1 MGTRTNKSRL
11 TETSELRRQ
20 AEERLRAQTT
30 QAQPPRSREENQRL
44 VHELEVHQIELEMQ
58 NAELRQAR
66 EELETALL
74 TCSELYD
81 FAPAGYFT
89 LDRGGKIKALNLC
102 GASLLGHDR
111 SRLVGRRFGQFVA
124 PSDHPAFSSFLD
136 TLISSQDKETCE
148 VTLLCEDMP
157 PRIVQIEAMSDS
169 TGQECRLVV
178 IDISEHKLA
187 AEKLHQKN
195 AEVEQFI
202 YTVSH
207 DLRSPVVTV
216 KTFLGYLEHD
226 LADSDPEQLA
236 QDLQFIRNAADKMA
250 MLLDELLVMSRIDRV
265 ETLPVQVPL
274 SELLTEVVDAMAGVI
289 SEQMVEIHL
298 SDTDLMLFCDRS
310 RVCQIWQNL
319 IENAIKYR
327 SGDSLP
333 RIELGVRQKAGEM
346 VFYVKDNGIGVDP
359 QHQSKIFGM
368 FEKLDSK
375 SSGAGL
381 GLSMIQRIVE
391 KCGGRVWVESQGSG
405 QGSCF
410 YFTLPHCTALTSPTT
425 SLAA

>member
-11 TETSELRRQ
+11 TGAPELRRQ

-30 QAQPPRSREENQRL
+30 QAQLPRSREEIQRL

-58 NAELRQAR
+58 NAELLRTR
-66 EELETALL
+66 EELESALEK
-74 TCSELYD
+74 CGELYD

-89 LDRGGKIKALNLC
+89 TDRCGKIRVLNLC
-102 GASLLGHDR
+102 GASLLGHER
-111 SRLVGRRFGQFVA
+111 SRLIGRKFGLFVA
-124 PSDHPAFSSFLD
+124 PTDRPAFSSFLD
-136 TLISSQDKETCE
+136 TLISSQEKETCE

-157 PRIVQIEAMSDS
+157 ARTVQIEAMSDS
-169 TGQECRLVV
+169 IGQECRLVV

-226 LADSDPEQLA
+226 MANNDPAQLA
-236 QDLQFIRNAADKMA
+236 QDLLFIHNAADKMSI
-250 MLLDELLVMSRIDRV
+250 LLDELLVMSRIDRV
-265 ETLPVQVPL
+265 ETLPVRVPL
-274 SELLTEVVDAMAGVI
+274 SELLSEVLDTMAGVI
-289 SEQMVEIHL
+289 SKGKVEIHL
-298 SDTDLMLFCDRS
+298 PDADLMLFCDRS

-333 RIELGVRQKAGEM
+333 RIELGVRQKADEM
-346 VFYVKDNGIGVDP
+346 VFYVKDNGIGIDP

-391 KCGGRVWVESQGSG
+391 KCGGRVWVESRGNG

-410 YFTLPHCTALTSPTT
+410 YFTLPHCAALTPPSTT
-425 SLAA
+425 LAA